1 MRGSPISRVC
11 IVIFIAQASCSRA
24 SEHSTG
30 TCSTLGICGHRE
42 DGDVLSCAETRPAP
56 SMNSTGLSKLQLVCP
71 QLAAERGSDP
81 HFCCTEQQLDTIQ
94 SQIQIANIF
103 LLGCPACSHNFKHL
117 FCLLECHP
125 DQATFTNVT
134 ATQAAH
140 DTGVTSV
147 ANVSYYVTPHFGQ
160 ALFDSCKDVTYPV
173 LNQKAMKFVGG
184 GAQTYQEWLDFIGT
198 VKDARFPPTG
208 SPFQMD
214 FPPLGELPERMRA
227 LNASLASCC
236 EGPLACSCGDCPGA
250 KGCKPPPPPPP
261 AEHSRCSVPGFLPGL
276 RCVDLGWALLALLAA
291 VVIPLLVRRRCARHD
306 PSGEGMPDLP
316 PGYASAFEGAKRGGL
331 ASDGELL
338 DYPSTETFLRR
349 AFFDL
354 GELCARRPGLIL
366 AATVTAAGLAA
377 LGLLALRIESDP
389 ERLWVGPGSQAA
401 REQADYEA
409 SFGPFYRISQLILST
424 GEGGGPITTDSH
436 LRTLFAMHEL
446 VDQLAAPYG
455 EEAGAAGNATLSSV
469 CFKPLGAECAIQ
481 SVAQYWQL
489 SVDVYEHGSPPMMV
503 PVTPEFCYGHWNTQ
517 CLSAYGAPIDPHV
530 VLGGFPTAAA
540 EFRNFS
546 ADATAFVVTFLLDPA
561 PALRPAA
568 EAWEAAFTTLAHTRL
583 RSMAEE
589 AGLRLSFSA
598 QRSVADEISREGW
611 ADAWTVVAS
620 YAAMLAYIAAA
631 MGTFPRGQPRLLH
644 SRIGLGLAG
653 VSCVAASVAAAL
665 GLFGWAGT
673 PATLIVMEVIPFL
686 ALAVGVDNMFILAS
700 ALERQPRSRPLPQRA
715 GLALAAVGPSILL
728 AATCEVVAFALGGMT
743 TMPALRS
750 FALCAALAV
759 ALDFGLQ
766 VTAFMAVLVL
776 DDARIEAGRADCL
789 PWIRLKDTG
798 SRAPLF
804 GSEELEAEEEEGAEA
819 ETRLLSASGPG
830 FSQDDDLGEAS
841 WGERSVTGA
850 LRALI
855 RDRLVPALR
864 RPAVKSGVLVTFTVF
879 FILSLAALPRL
890 ERGLEQSTA
899 LPADSYLQ
907 DYFADVA
914 GLLRVGPPLILVVEG
929 LDLTQHAHDNV
940 TAICSVSGCDPD
952 SLLNEVSRAA
962 LAPWQ
967 SFLAAPAASWLD
979 DFITW
984 LSPDAPLCCRQHGG
998 DLGGG
1003 ILGLGPNPDPAYCPP
1018 PDQEPCASDPTA
1030 CADCR
1035 PCLGPGELSDGR
1047 PTLAQFQARL
1057 PWFLAAKPSAACAK
1071 GGAGAYDAA
1080 LRRSASDATA
1090 VAGLSRGRVDA
1101 SAFRTSYVSLSR
1113 QADFIQALQASRG
1126 FAEEQSRALGLP
1138 VYAYSIFHV
1147 FFEQYLTIA
1156 GEAATILGIAATA
1169 VFVICL
1175 AMTGSPVAACLVLLT
1190 LASMVVDLLGLM
1202 TLTGIQLNA
1211 VSVVNLVA
1219 ALGIG
1224 VEFCAHLLH
1233 AFMEESGDREQ
1244 RTAAALTHVGAAVL
1258 AGITL
1263 TKFVGVAVLAFA
1275 RTQIFRVY
1283 FFRMYLALVLV
1294 GAAHGL
1300 ILLPVLLSL
1309 LGPSAWDRW
1318 ELCPAPSG
1326 RWRGSLGA
1334 ALPSELFRDEEEEG
1348 VGASLAAQGSAGARS
1363 GRG

>member
-1 MRGSPISRVC
+1 
-11 IVIFIAQASCSRA
+11 
-24 SEHSTG
+24 
-30 TCSTLGICGHRE
+30 
-42 DGDVLSCAETRPAP
+42 
-56 SMNSTGLSKLQLVCP
+56 
-71 QLAAERGSDP
+71 
-81 HFCCTEQQLDTIQ
+81 
-94 SQIQIANIF
+94 
-103 LLGCPACSHNFKHL
+103 
-117 FCLLECHP
+117 
-125 DQATFTNVT
+125 
-134 ATQAAH
+134 
-140 DTGVTSV
+140 
-147 ANVSYYVTPHFGQ
+147 
-160 ALFDSCKDVTYPV
+160 
-173 LNQKAMKFVGG
+173 
-184 GAQTYQEWLDFIGT
+184 
-198 VKDARFPPTG
+198 
-208 SPFQMD
+208 
-214 FPPLGELPERMRA
+214 
-227 LNASLASCC
+227 
-236 EGPLACSCGDCPGA
+236 
-250 KGCKPPPPPPP
+250 
-261 AEHSRCSVPGFLPGL
+261 
-276 RCVDLGWALLALLAA
+276 
-291 VVIPLLVRRRCARHD
+291 
-306 PSGEGMPDLP
+306 
-316 PGYASAFEGAKRGGL
+316 
-331 ASDGELL
+331 
-338 DYPSTETFLRR
+338 
-349 AFFDL
+349 
-354 GELCARRPGLIL
+354 
-366 AATVTAAGLAA
+366 
-377 LGLLALRIESDP
+377 
-389 ERLWVGPGSQAA
+389 
-401 REQADYEA
+401 
-409 SFGPFYRISQLILST
+409 
-424 GEGGGPITTDSH
+424 
-436 LRTLFAMHEL
+436 
-446 VDQLAAPYG
+446 
-455 EEAGAAGNATLSSV
+455 
-469 CFKPLGAECAIQ
+469 
-481 SVAQYWQL
+481 
-489 SVDVYEHGSPPMMV
+489 MMV

-568 EAWEAAFTTLAHTRL
+568 EAWEAAFTMLAHTRL

-766 VTAFMAVLVL
+766 VTAFMAVLVM

-841 WGERSVTGA
+841 LGERSVTGA

-1003 ILGLGPNPDPAYCPP
+1003 ILGLGPDPDPAYCPP

-1090 VAGLSRGRVDA
+1090 VAGLSQGRVDA
-1101 SAFRTSYVSLSR
+1101 SAFRTSYVALSR
-1113 QADFIQALQASRG
+1113 QADFIQALKASRG
-1126 FAEEQSRALGLP
+1126 FAEEQSRALGLQ

-1348 VGASLAAQGSAGARS
+1348 VGASLAAQGSAGARA